1 MAIPTEWYR
10 QLRREIVDVAREK
23 NIARKLIAVRGPV
36 GLGVQ
41 QWSFD
46 TLNDMSEAELTWN
59 FTTGSEDML
68 NFTRTNVNIPILHKD
83 FKIDR
88 RDVES
93 AQRYRLNLKTETAR
107 VAGEKVTEMENDLV
121 VLGYSSDGTNYDIN
135 GLYNAANNTE
145 STALDFGTY
154 GNALKKV
161 RAAVKLLLDDKIYP
175 PYNLVLHPTQWS
187 ELAGSIDTT
196 AGGSVDE
203 MARIKQL
210 IQGDII
216 VAPQLTDG
224 TGMLLATPGQ
234 RKFELIVAQD
244 MTVETDF
251 DRKRNIVGHVFE
263 AVVPVVYDSNAICK
277 LTNI

>member
-10 QLRREIVDVAREK
+10 QLRREIVDIAREK
-23 NIARKLIAVRGPV
+23 NVARKLIGVRGPV

-46 TLNDMSEAELTWN
+46 KLSDMSDAELTWN
-59 FTTGSEDML
+59 FTTGSEDAL
-68 NFTRTNVNIPILHKD
+68 NFTRTNVNIPVLHKD

-93 AQRYRLNLKTETAR
+93 AQRYRFNLKSETAR

-121 VLGYSSDGTNYDIN
+121 LMGYTSDGSNYDIN
-135 GLYNAANNTE
+135 GLYNAAGNSE
-145 STALDFGTY
+145 ATALDFGTY

-161 RAAVKLLLDDKIYP
+161 RAAVNLLLADKIYP

-196 AGGSVDE
+196 SGGSVDE

-216 VAPQLTDG
+216 VAPQITDG

-234 RKFELIVAQD
+234 RKFELVVSQD
-244 MTVETDF
+244 MTVESDF
-251 DRKRNIVGHVFE
+251 DRKRNIFGHVFE
-263 AVVPVVYDSNAICK
+263 AVVPVVYDANAICK
-277 LTNI
+277 LTGI